1 MFKVQHPCGN
11 TDQCTHC
18 VLCGQILNSDD
29 WPYHDITWWWLWLS
43 GWRATAQE
51 FGANLILGSP
61 ASRLLVASMARC
73 PPTLLSSTSL
83 GDHFCDLCH
92 HHGEGNLKLFL
103 CLFHIWLIW
112 ENKTKV
118 ICANS
123 KFELR
128 KVHPWKIF
136 TPEKYSP
143 VKIFTHEKYSPLRYI
158 HIWKIFTP
166 EKYSPLRNV
175 HPWKIFTHEKYSP
188 LRYIHLWEIFPPW
201 EIFTPEKYS
210 PLRNVRPW
218 KIFTPEKFSPL
229 KIFTPEKY
237 SHLKNIYPWKIFTP
251 EKYSTLMKH
260 KIGVLSLSLK

>member
-18 VLCGQILNSDD
+18 VLCSQILNSDD

-123 KFELR
+123 KFELIPWERLRELRVLR
-128 KVHPWKIF
+128 KRK
-136 TPEKYSP
+136 
-143 VKIFTHEKYSPLRYI
+143 
-158 HIWKIFTP
+158 
-166 EKYSPLRNV
+166 RNV
-175 HPWKIFTHEKYSP
+175 TFED
-188 LRYIHLWEIFPPW
+188 IHTDRQTDMWI
-201 EIFTPEKYS
+201 
-210 PLRNVRPW
+210 
-218 KIFTPEKFSPL
+218 
-229 KIFTPEKY
+229 
-237 SHLKNIYPWKIFTP
+237 
-251 EKYSTLMKH
+251 
-260 KIGVLSLSLK
+260 